1 MLFNSWQFLIFLT
14 ITFFLYFLIPKK
26 YRHIFLLIAS
36 YAFYMFWNY
45 KLIFLILFTTLISY
59 GGALLINKYKEK
71 KKLKTFLM
79 ISSVTLCLLVL
90 LFFKYFN
97 FLANTVID
105 IINALFVNSYDYIVL
120 NIILPVGI
128 SFYTFQTLSY
138 VIDVYKEKYEPEKN
152 FFYFALYVSFFPQ
165 LVAGPIERSNNLI
178 PQFKEKEGIK
188 KENISTGLKYMLK
201 GYVEKI
207 MIADMVGLFVNPIF
221 NDINNANGLLV
232 LIGSILFSVQI
243 LGDFAGYSNIAIGV
257 AKLFNINL
265 TKNFDAPYKATS
277 IKEFWRRWHI
287 SLSNWFKDYLYIPLG
302 GSHVSVFRWA
312 VNILVVFIVSGLW
325 HGAGYMFLIWGLLH
339 GIYQIVGKLTL
350 NTRDKL
356 NNKIGLSPKSV
367 NILRVVITY
376 LLICFAWISFRSNN
390 ITDML
395 EAYRLL
401 FTSWSFKREYFIQV
415 SSILDLNLVNT
426 LLLICPI
433 VIYLFLDKLIFN
445 IKNRYISYTI
455 YVILAWG
462 VISAYIYLS
471 YLGSSSSFIY
481 FQF

>member
-14 ITFFLYFLIPKK
+14 ITFFLHFLIPKK

-105 IINALFVNSYDYIVL
+105 IINALFVNSYDYIIL

-152 FFYFALYVSFFPQ
+152 FFYYALYVSFFPQ

-188 KENISTGLKYMLK
+188 KENISMGLKYMFK

-302 GSHVSVFRWA
+302 GSHVSAFRWT

-325 HGAGYMFLIWGLLH
+325 HGAGYTFLIWGLLH

-356 NNKIGLSPKSV
+356 NNKIGLSSKSV

-390 ITDML
+390 ITDTL
-395 EAYRLL
+395 EAYKLL

-415 SSILDLNLVNT
+415 SSILDLNLVNI
-426 LLLICPI
+426 LLLIYPI
-433 VIYLFLDKLIFN
+433 IIYLFLDKLIFN

>member
-1 MLFNSWQFLIFLT
+1 
-14 ITFFLYFLIPKK
+14 
-26 YRHIFLLIAS
+26 
-36 YAFYMFWNY
+36 
-45 KLIFLILFTTLISY
+45 
-59 GGALLINKYKEK
+59 
-71 KKLKTFLM
+71 M

-152 FFYFALYVSFFPQ
+152 FFYYALYVSFFPQ

-188 KENISTGLKYMLK
+188 KENISMGLKYMLK

-302 GSHVSVFRWA
+302 GSHVSVFRWT

-325 HGAGYMFLIWGLLH
+325 HGAGYTFLIWGLLH

-356 NNKIGLSPKSV
+356 NNKIGLSSKSV

-395 EAYRLL
+395 EAYKLL

-415 SSILDLNLVNT
+415 SSILDLNLVNI

-433 VIYLFLDKLIFN
+433 IIYLFLDKLIFN

-462 VISAYIYLS
+462 VIGAYIYLS

>member
-152 FFYFALYVSFFPQ
+152 FFYFPNNPAAFF
-165 LVAGPIERSNNLI
+165 ITSI
-178 PQFKEKEGIK
+178 
-188 KENISTGLKYMLK
+188 IST
-201 GYVEKI
+201 
-207 MIADMVGLFVNPIF
+207 P
-221 NDINNANGLLV
+221 NGH
-232 LIGSILFSVQI
+232 LFSH
-243 LGDFAGYSNIAIGV
+243 FPH
-257 AKLFNINL
+257 L
-265 TKNFDAPYKATS
+265 T
-277 IKEFWRRWHI
+277 
-287 SLSNWFKDYLYIPLG
+287 
-302 GSHVSVFRWA
+302 
-312 VNILVVFIVSGLW
+312 
-325 HGAGYMFLIWGLLH
+325 
-339 GIYQIVGKLTL
+339 
-350 NTRDKL
+350 
-356 NNKIGLSPKSV
+356 
-367 NILRVVITY
+367 
-376 LLICFAWISFRSNN
+376 
-390 ITDML
+390 
-395 EAYRLL
+395 
-401 FTSWSFKREYFIQV
+401 
-415 SSILDLNLVNT
+415 
-426 LLLICPI
+426 
-433 VIYLFLDKLIFN
+433 
-445 IKNRYISYTI
+445 
-455 YVILAWG
+455 
-462 VISAYIYLS
+462 
-471 YLGSSSSFIY
+471 
-481 FQF
+481 

>member
-152 FFYFALYVSFFPQ
+152 FFYYALYVSFFPQ

-188 KENISTGLKYMLK
+188 KENISMGLKYMFK

-302 GSHVSVFRWA
+302 GSHVSVFRWT

-325 HGAGYMFLIWGLLH
+325 HGAGYTFLIWGLLH

-356 NNKIGLSPKSV
+356 NNKIGLSSKSV

-395 EAYRLL
+395 EAYKLL

-415 SSILDLNLVNT
+415 SSILDLNLVNI

-433 VIYLFLDKLIFN
+433 IIYLFLDKLIFN

>member
-14 ITFFLYFLIPKK
+14 ITFFLCFLIPKK

-45 KLIFLILFTTLISY
+45 KLIFLILFTTFISY

-105 IINALFVNSYDYIVL
+105 IINALFVDSYDYIVL

-188 KENISTGLKYMLK
+188 KENISMGLKYMLK

-221 NDINNANGLLV
+221 NDIKNANGLLV

-325 HGAGYMFLIWGLLH
+325 HGAGYTFLIWGLLH

-356 NNKIGLSPKSV
+356 NNKIGLNSNFV

-390 ITDML
+390 IGDML
-395 EAYRLL
+395 EAYKLL

-415 SSILDLNLVNT
+415 SSILDLNLVNI

>member
-59 GGALLINKYKEK
+59 LGALLVHKNKEK
-71 KKLKTFLM
+71 KKLKTFIM
-79 ISSVTLCLLVL
+79 VSSVIICLLVL
-90 LFFKYFN
+90 IFFKYFN
-97 FLANTVID
+97 FLASSVVS
-105 IINALFVNSYDYIVL
+105 IINAISISTYDYVAL
-120 NIILPVGI
+120 NIILPIGI

-138 VIDVYKEKYEPEKN
+138 VIDVYSEKYEPEKN
-152 FFYFALYVSFFPQ
+152 FFYYALYVSFFPQ

-178 PQFKEKEGIK
+178 PQFKEKEGIN
-188 KENISTGLKYMLK
+188 KENISIGLRYMLK

-207 MIADMVGLFVNPIF
+207 LIADMVGLFVNPIF
-221 NDINNANGLLV
+221 NDINNANGFLV

-265 TKNFDAPYKATS
+265 TKNFDEPYKAKS
-277 IKEFWRRWHI
+277 IKEFWKRWHI

-302 GSHVSVFRWA
+302 GSHVSKFRWA
-312 VNILVVFIVSGLW
+312 INVLIVFVISGLW
-325 HGAGYMFLIWGLLH
+325 HGAGYTFLIWGLLH
-339 GIYQIVGKLTL
+339 GIYQIIGKLTL
-350 NTRDKL
+350 NARNNLCTKL
-356 NNKIGLSPKSV
+356 HFKEKAV
-367 NILRVVITY
+367 NIYRTVITF
-376 LLICFAWISFRSNN
+376 LLVCFAWISFRSNN
-390 ITDML
+390 INDML
-395 EAYRLL
+395 NAYKLL
-401 FTSWSFKREYFIQV
+401 FTSWNFNHEYFVQV
-415 SSILDLNLVNT
+415 SSVLNLEWFNV
-426 LLLICPI
+426 LLMVCPI
-433 VIYLFLDKLIFN
+433 IIYIFLDKLIFK
-445 IKNRYISYTI
+445 IKNRYVSYLI

-462 VISAYIYLS
+462 VISAYLYLG

>member
-45 KLIFLILFTTLISY
+45 KLIFLILFTTFISY

-105 IINALFVNSYDYIVL
+105 IINALFVDSYDYIVL

-188 KENISTGLKYMLK
+188 KENISMGLKYMLK

-221 NDINNANGLLV
+221 NDIKNANGLLV

-325 HGAGYMFLIWGLLH
+325 HGAGYTFLIWGLLH

-356 NNKIGLSPKSV
+356 NNKIGLNSNFV

-390 ITDML
+390 IGDML
-395 EAYRLL
+395 EAYKLL

-415 SSILDLNLVNT
+415 SSILDLNLVNI

>member
-14 ITFFLYFLIPKK
+14 ITFFLHFLIPKK

-138 VIDVYKEKYEPEKN
+138 VIDVYKEKYKPEKN
-152 FFYFALYVSFFPQ
+152 FFYYALYVSFFPQ

-188 KENISTGLKYMLK
+188 KENISMGLKYMFK

-302 GSHVSVFRWA
+302 GSHVSVFRWT

-325 HGAGYMFLIWGLLH
+325 HGAGYTFLIWGLLH

-356 NNKIGLSPKSV
+356 NNKIGLSSKSV

-376 LLICFAWISFRSNN
+376 LLICFSWISFRSNN

-395 EAYRLL
+395 EAYKLL

-415 SSILDLNLVNT
+415 SSILDLNLVNI

-433 VIYLFLDKLIFN
+433 IIYLFLDKLIFN

>member
-59 GGALLINKYKEK
+59 LGALLINKYKEK

-79 ISSVTLCLLVL
+79 ISSVLLCLLVL

-97 FLANTVID
+97 FLANTIID
-105 IINALFVNSYDYIVL
+105 IINAIFARSNDYIVL

-128 SFYTFQTLSY
+128 SFYTFQTISY

-152 FFYFALYVSFFPQ
+152 FFYYALYVGFFPQ
-165 LVAGPIERSNNLI
+165 LVAGPIERSDNLI
-178 PQFKEKEGIK
+178 PQFKVKEGIK
-188 KENISTGLKYMLK
+188 KDNISTGLRYMLK

-207 MIADMVGLFVNPIF
+207 LIADMVGLFVNPIF

-232 LIGSILFSVQI
+232 FIGSILFSIQI

-265 TKNFDAPYKATS
+265 TKNFDAPYRATS

-302 GSHVSVFRWA
+302 GSHVSTFRWA
-312 VNILVVFIVSGLW
+312 LNIMVVFIVSGLW
-325 HGAGYMFLIWGLLH
+325 HGAGYTFLIWGLLH
-339 GIYQIVGKLTL
+339 GIYQVIGKLTL
-350 NTRDKL
+350 STRDKL
-356 NNKIGLSPKSV
+356 NQKIGIKPNAV
-367 NILRVVITY
+367 NVIRIIITY
-376 LLICFAWISFRSNN
+376 LLVCFAWISFRSNSV
-390 ITDML
+390 TEML
-395 EAYRLL
+395 SAYKLL
-401 FTSWSFKREYFIQV
+401 FTSWNFNHEYFVQV
-415 SSILDLNLVNT
+415 SSILNLNWINV
-426 LLLICPI
+426 LLIVCPTI
-433 VIYLFLDKLIFN
+433 LYIFLDKLIFKIN
-445 IKNRYISYTI
+445 NRYISYLI

-462 VISAYIYLS
+462 VISAYLYLG
-471 YLGSSSSFIY
+471 YLGSSSTFIY

>member
-14 ITFFLYFLIPKK
+14 ITFFLHFLIPKK

-152 FFYFALYVSFFPQ
+152 FFYYALYVSFFPQ

-188 KENISTGLKYMLK
+188 KENISMGLKYMFK

-302 GSHVSVFRWA
+302 GSHVSVFRWT

-325 HGAGYMFLIWGLLH
+325 HGAGYTFLIWGLLH

-356 NNKIGLSPKSV
+356 NNKIGLSSKSV

-376 LLICFAWISFRSNN
+376 LLICFSWISFRSNN

-395 EAYRLL
+395 EAYKLL

-415 SSILDLNLVNT
+415 SSILDLNLVNI

-433 VIYLFLDKLIFN
+433 IIYLFLDKLIFN

>member
-1 MLFNSWQFLIFLT
+1 MYLIKKPQRKGSDKVLFNSWQFLIFLT

-79 ISSVTLCLLVL
+79 ILSVTLCLLVL

-188 KENISTGLKYMLK
+188 KENISMGLKYMLK

-207 MIADMVGLFVNPIF
+207 MIADMVGLSQSP
-221 NDINNANGLLV
+221 
-232 LIGSILFSVQI
+232 
-243 LGDFAGYSNIAIGV
+243 NIRIAVEQSEVHRIHE
-257 AKLFNINL
+257 
-265 TKNFDAPYKATS
+265 S
-277 IKEFWRRWHI
+277 HI
-287 SLSNWFKDYLYIPLG
+287 YPVDG
-302 GSHVSVFRWA
+302 
-312 VNILVVFIVSGLW
+312 
-325 HGAGYMFLIWGLLH
+325 
-339 GIYQIVGKLTL
+339 
-350 NTRDKL
+350 
-356 NNKIGLSPKSV
+356 
-367 NILRVVITY
+367 
-376 LLICFAWISFRSNN
+376 
-390 ITDML
+390 
-395 EAYRLL
+395 
-401 FTSWSFKREYFIQV
+401 
-415 SSILDLNLVNT
+415 
-426 LLLICPI
+426 
-433 VIYLFLDKLIFN
+433 
-445 IKNRYISYTI
+445 
-455 YVILAWG
+455 ILARSPCCL
-462 VISAYIYLS
+462 I
-471 YLGSSSSFIY
+471 
-481 FQF
+481 Q

>member
-152 FFYFALYVSFFPQ
+152 FFYYALYVSFFPQ

-188 KENISTGLKYMLK
+188 KENISMGLKYMFK

-302 GSHVSVFRWA
+302 GSHVSVFRWT

-325 HGAGYMFLIWGLLH
+325 HGAGYTFLIWGLLH

-350 NTRDKL
+350 NTRDKF
-356 NNKIGLSPKSV
+356 NNKIGLSSKSV

-395 EAYRLL
+395 EAYKLL

-415 SSILDLNLVNT
+415 SSILDLNLVNI

-433 VIYLFLDKLIFN
+433 IIYLFLDKLIFN

-462 VISAYIYLS
+462 VIGAYIYLS